1 MQHIAQ
7 CTRCGY
13 ATARPWSRCWCCAR
27 PLYRC
32 TRGRRHLFR
41 PLWATLRFPRSSKDA
56 QEDLAELIAAW

>member
-13 ATARPWSRCWCCAR
+13 ATAPPWSRCWCCAR

-32 TRGRRHLFR
+32 TRARRHL
-41 PLWATLRFPRSSKDA
+41 LRTALAALRLPQSPKHP